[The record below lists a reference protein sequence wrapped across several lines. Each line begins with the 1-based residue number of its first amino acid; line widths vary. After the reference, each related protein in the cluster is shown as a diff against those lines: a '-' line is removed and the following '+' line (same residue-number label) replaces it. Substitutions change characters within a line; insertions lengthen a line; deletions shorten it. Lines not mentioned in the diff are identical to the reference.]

1 MLSAEKNVTVAA
13 LVFVKSASINVELG
27 EEMNNLK
34 TQNRPQNEKII
45 RVILSVVN
53 KIKVRIFEK

>member
-1 MLSAEKNVTVAA
+1 MTVAA